1 MCQMLLEDGDRVCD
15 HMTMAQLD
23 MLNSCLSSE
32 SSQHHYWMKII
43 AYNVI
48 LSGAH
53 RMATAGSPA
62 EGKRADA
69 LNRDQWKKFFDS
81 DGRLVNEIE
90 MRKAMFEGY
99 LYSNYYTIDTHND
112 CSVSA

>member
-1 MCQMLLEDGDRVCD
+1 
-15 HMTMAQLD
+15 
-23 MLNSCLSSE
+23 
-32 SSQHHYWMKII
+32 MKII

-99 LYSNYYTIDTHND
+99 LYSIDTRNYCRAFQHD
-112 CSVSA
+112 VFTWCSILLMTMNPSKCELLCISNKSSPV